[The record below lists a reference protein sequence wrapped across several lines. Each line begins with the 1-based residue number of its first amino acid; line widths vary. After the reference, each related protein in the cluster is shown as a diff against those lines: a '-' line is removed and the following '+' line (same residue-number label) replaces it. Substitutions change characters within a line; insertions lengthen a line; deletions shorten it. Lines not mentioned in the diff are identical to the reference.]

1 VILEKGSDMPDFY
14 EFFSGG
20 GMARLG
26 LGPGW
31 RCLLANDF
39 SAKKVQAYRT
49 NFPPAEELIHGDVY
63 NLTYADLPGK
73 ADLAWA
79 SFPCQDLS
87 LAGKQKGL
95 SGERSGSFWGFWRL
109 MQELQNEGRTV
120 PLIVLEN
127 VVGTITTRNGE
138 DFNVLLD
145 TLASAGYRVGPM
157 VLNAI
162 HWLPQSRPR
171 LFVIGV
177 HSSLDLPPQLRAY
190 TPNTFLHP
198 SPLQRSFERAPKQVR
213 EAWVWWNLPK
223 PVRRKTVLAD
233 LIEEDPTSVRWHT
246 EEETRRLYELMPP
259 LHRAK
264 VADARREARTVGT
277 VYRRIRTNERNEKSQ
292 VAEVRF
298 DGVSGCLR
306 TGSGGSSKQFIFV
319 VEGERIRSR
328 LLSTR
333 EAARLMGVPEEYRLP
348 DNYSDAYHLLG
359 DGLAVP
365 VVAWLERNLLTP
377 LLGQGAIPMDLP
389 VELQSHLND
398 AETALQLTLFER
410 RAKGI

>member
-1 VILEKGSDMPDFY
+1 MPDFY
-14 EFFSGG
+14 EFFAGG

-39 SAKKVQAYRT
+39 SEKKALAYRT
-49 NFPPAEELIHGDVY
+49 NFPPAEELICGDVY
-63 NLTYADLPGK
+63 NLTTSDLPGQ

-95 SGERSGSFWGFWRL
+95 GAERSGSFWGFWRL
-109 MQELQNEGRTV
+109 MQRLQEEERTV
-120 PLIVLEN
+120 PLVVLEN

-138 DFNVLLD
+138 DFNILLD

-157 VLNAI
+157 VLNAV
-162 HWLPQSRPR
+162 HWIPQSRPR

-177 HSSLDLPPQLRAY
+177 HTKVDLPRHLRAY
-190 TPNTFLHP
+190 TSNTFLHP
-198 SPLQRSFERAPKQVR
+198 AALQRAFSQAPQQIR
-213 EAWVWWNLPK
+213 EAWVWWNLPR
-223 PVRRKTVLAD
+223 PAHRKTTLAD
-233 LIEEDPTSVRWHT
+233 VIEEHPTSVRWHT
-246 EEETRRLYELMPP
+246 EGETRRLYELMPAI
-259 LHRAK
+259 HRAK
-264 VADARREARTVGT
+264 VSEAQRKGRSVGT
-277 VYRRIRTNERNEKSQ
+277 VYRRIRLNEQNEKTQ

-298 DGVSGCLR
+298 DGISGCLR
-306 TGSGGSSKQFIFV
+306 TGSGGSSKQFVFV
-319 VEGERIRSR
+319 VEGDQMRSR

-333 EAARLMGVPEEYRLP
+333 EAARLMGVPEDYQLP
-348 DNYSDAYHLLG
+348 ENYSDAYHLLG

-377 LLGQGAIPMDLP
+377 LLSQGPISITLP
-389 VELQSHLND
+389 ARIESQPDD
-398 AETALQLTLFER
+398 AEAALQLTLFER
-410 RAKGI
+410 RAEGL

>member
-1 VILEKGSDMPDFY
+1 MPDFY
-14 EFFSGG
+14 EFFAGG

-31 RCLLANDF
+31 RCLFANDF
-39 SAKKVQAYRT
+39 SLKKVQAYRA
-49 NFPPAEELIHGDVY
+49 NFPPADELIHGDVY
-63 NLTYADLPGK
+63 NLTTVDLPGQ

-109 MQELQNEGRTV
+109 MQQLQAEERTV

-127 VVGTITTRNGE
+127 VVGTISTRNGE

-145 TLASAGYRVGPM
+145 TLASAGYRVGPL
-157 VLNAI
+157 VLNAV
-162 HWLPQSRPR
+162 HWVPQSRPR

-177 HSSLDLPPQLRAY
+177 HNGIALPQQLRAY
-190 TPNTFLHP
+190 APNTFLHP
-198 SPLQRSFERAPKQVR
+198 TALQRAFAQATEQVR

-223 PVRRKTVLAD
+223 PAHRKMVLAD
-233 LIEEDPTSVRWHT
+233 VIEEHPTSVRWHT
-246 EEETRRLYELMPP
+246 EDETRRLYELMPAI
-259 LHRAK
+259 HRAK
-264 VADARREARTVGT
+264 VSEAGRNGRSVGT
-277 VYRRIRTNERNEKSQ
+277 VYRRIRLNERNEKAQ

-319 VEGERIRSR
+319 VEGDRMRSR

-333 EAARLMGVPEEYRLP
+333 EAARLMGVPEEYELP
-348 DNYSDAYHLLG
+348 DNYSEAYHLLG

-365 VVAWLERNLLTP
+365 VVAWLERKLLTP
-377 LLGQGAIPMDLP
+377 LLGDDSVPIG
-389 VELQSHLND
+389 LQVRIRDQTDD
-398 AETALQLTLFER
+398 AEAALQLALLER
-410 RAKGI
+410 RAKGL

>member
-1 VILEKGSDMPDFY
+1 VTPEKRSIMPDFY
-14 EFFSGG
+14 EFFAGG

-31 RCLLANDF
+31 RCLFANDF
-39 SAKKVQAYRT
+39 SQKKVEAYRI
-49 NFPPAEELIHGDVY
+49 NFPPAGELIHDDVY
-63 NLTYADLPGK
+63 NLTTQDLPGQ

-87 LAGKQKGL
+87 LAGKQTGL

-109 MQELQNEGRTV
+109 MQQLQAEGRTI

-127 VVGTITTRNGE
+127 VVGTISVRNGK
-138 DFNVLLD
+138 DFNVLLEA
-145 TLASAGYRVGPM
+145 LAAADYRVGPL
-157 VLNAI
+157 VLNAV
-162 HWLPQSRPR
+162 HWVPQSRPR

-177 HSSLDLPPQLRAY
+177 HSSIDLPQHLRAY
-190 TPNTFLHP
+190 TPNVFLHP
-198 SPLQRSFERAPKQVR
+198 AALQRAFAQTPEHVR

-223 PVRRKTVLAD
+223 PAHRTSVLAD
-233 LIEEDPTSVRWHT
+233 VIEEHPTSVRWHT
-246 EEETRRLYELMPP
+246 EDETRRLYELMPAI
-259 LHRAK
+259 HRAK
-264 VADARREARTVGT
+264 VSVAQGKGRSVGT
-277 VYRRIRTNERNEKSQ
+277 VYRRIRQNDRKEKAQ

-319 VEGERIRSR
+319 VEGDRMRSR

-333 EAARLMGVPEEYRLP
+333 EAARLMGIPDEYQLPE
-348 DNYSDAYHLLG
+348 NYSDAYHLLG

-365 VVAWLERNLLTP
+365 VVAWLERKLLTP
-377 LLGQGAIPMDLP
+377 LLGENPIPISLP
-389 VELQSHLND
+389 AKTQSPSDD
-398 AETALQLTLFER
+398 ADAALQLALLER
-410 RAKGI
+410 RVKDS

>member
-1 VILEKGSDMPDFY
+1 MPDFY
-14 EFFSGG
+14 EFFAGG

-31 RCLLANDF
+31 RCLFANDF
-39 SAKKVQAYRT
+39 SLKKVQAYRA
-49 NFPPAEELIHGDVY
+49 NFPPADELIHGDVY
-63 NLTYADLPGK
+63 NLTTVDLPGQ

-109 MQELQNEGRTV
+109 MQQLQAEERTV

-127 VVGTITTRNGE
+127 VVGTISTRNGE

-145 TLASAGYRVGPM
+145 TLASAGYRVGPL
-157 VLNAI
+157 VLNAV
-162 HWLPQSRPR
+162 HWVPQSRPR

-177 HSSLDLPPQLRAY
+177 HNSIALPQQLRAY
-190 TPNTFLHP
+190 APNTFLHP
-198 SPLQRSFERAPKQVR
+198 AALQRAFAQATEQVR

-223 PVRRKTVLAD
+223 PAHRKMVLAD
-233 LIEEDPTSVRWHT
+233 VIEEHPTSVRWHT
-246 EEETRRLYELMPP
+246 EDETRRLYELMPAI
-259 LHRAK
+259 HRAK
-264 VADARREARTVGT
+264 VSEAVRNGRSVGT
-277 VYRRIRTNERNEKSQ
+277 VYRRIRLNERNEKAQ

-319 VEGERIRSR
+319 VEGDQMRSR

-333 EAARLMGVPEEYRLP
+333 EAARLMGVPEEYQLP
-348 DNYSDAYHLLG
+348 DNYSEAYHLLG

-365 VVAWLERNLLTP
+365 VVAWLERKLLTP
-377 LLGQGAIPMDLP
+377 LLGDDSVPIG
-389 VELQSHLND
+389 LQVRIRDQTDD
-398 AETALQLTLFER
+398 AEAALQLALLER
-410 RAKGI
+410 RAKGL